1 MQVCVCVCVV
11 MPLYTI
17 LWNMNIGF
25 ECCVSLR
32 QSWQLYPL
40 FPLKT
45 PKLYQPRSWRAIC
58 FYNQPSTNRSDYS
71 SSGPWLVDRLNQVCY
86 CWAGTKAWPSCSSAW
101 QRLVTTGIII
111 ESDFI
116 SMGIAFWHNVISCIL
131 WLQNILVVARVFP
144 DYMTWTRPSF
154 FLSVLMV
161 RKNSCSQLCSISRPT
176 RCYWQWMIMA

>member
-1 MQVCVCVCVV
+1 MLRGRDQNTWLLPQWTPPMSKTQNDILHLRYVV
-11 MPLYTI
+11 VYWMCWL
-17 LWNMNIGF
+17 
-25 ECCVSLR
+25 
-32 QSWQLYPL
+32 L
-40 FPLKT
+40 F
-45 PKLYQPRSWRAIC
+45 QR
-58 FYNQPSTNRSDYS
+58 STNIPDYIYR
-71 SSGPWLVDRLNQVCY
+71 GPKPVCY

-131 WLQNILVVARVFP
+131 WLQNIFIVARVFP